1 MVKRIHQRSESLSSG
16 RKLYFFLAVLFYMAF
31 VIIFVF
37 QMKKIAGEYVIRD
50 IDRRLLMTAKTL
62 PEILSPD
69 YHDRAINPKS
79 INRAE
84 WITIEKKLT
93 SLAESSGVVY
103 VWSDIILEGKIFLT
117 SCNRTDQS
125 SADGLQIYYF
135 MPYLD
140 GVSRE
145 EMSAF
150 SGNEPVFANFS
161 DKWGNFRAVFI
172 PYISPGG
179 MKYLACAEYTINY
192 VDELLRKS
200 QLISVLIALSF
211 FIAFLPIFFVFIRNS
226 KIESMELEMHAAAL
240 EKSEENLRITL
251 HSIGDGVIVINQ
263 KGSVTIMNAVA
274 EELTGWN
281 AQEAS
286 GKLISDILTIKNSE
300 TGERI
305 FYSSDSFR
313 EYKNKTKLLRNKILV
328 SLDGTE
334 KIISENVSLIM
345 DKTGERIGAVL
356 VFRDITEYQK
366 LEDEL
371 RQSQKLESIG
381 QLAGGIAH
389 DFNNMLGAIMGSA
402 ELLLI
407 HLKDNE
413 FLRKYGE
420 SILNASEKA
429 ADLTHKL
436 LAFSRKGKIKN
447 EPVDIHKA
455 IENVITLLQ
464 RSIDRR
470 IEIVLSERAE
480 KCMIMGDNTLIEN
493 AILNIGINSRDAMH
507 DGGIIRIITENIFLD
522 SKFCEI
528 SSFKIKPGYYIVIKI
543 LDNGTGIPKD
553 IQRKVF
559 EPFFTTKEAGKG
571 TGLGLSAVYGTVKEH
586 IGMIKLDSE
595 PGEGT
600 SFTIFLP
607 LIEDES
613 GFKIEEE
620 KYTYKGEGLALIID
634 DEELIRDS
642 AGNLLKNMCYEV
654 LTAVNGKDGLD
665 VFIKNRDKI
674 SLVILDMIMPKMGGK
689 ETFLKLRELN
699 PSLTVIL
706 SSGYARDAAAQEL
719 IDLGAAGF
727 IQKPYRSSE
736 LAYILMEIDKKNK
749 MRRASQPGFYK

>member
-1 MVKRIHQRSESLSSG
+1 MVNRIHQSSGLLSSR
-16 RKLYFFLAVLFYMAF
+16 RKLLFFSAVLFYIVF

-62 PEILSPD
+62 PHILPTD
-69 YHDRAINPKS
+69 YHDRAVNPKS
-79 INRAE
+79 ISQAE
-84 WITIEKKLT
+84 WITIENKLT

-103 VWSDIILEGKIFLT
+103 VWSDILADGKVFLT
-117 SCNRTDQS
+117 SCNRTGQS
-125 SADGLQIYYF
+125 SVDGLQIYYY
-135 MPYLD
+135 MPYTE

-150 SGNEPVFANFS
+150 SGTEPVFANFS

-172 PYISPGG
+172 PYTSPGG
-179 MKYLACAEYTINY
+179 MKYLACAEYTIDY

-200 QLISVLIALSF
+200 QLLSVLIALSF
-211 FIAFLPIFFVFIRNS
+211 FIAFLPIFFVFIRNL
-226 KIESMELEMHAAAL
+226 KIESRELEIHAAAL

-251 HSIGDGVIVINQ
+251 HSIGDGVIVIDQ
-263 KGSVTIMNAVA
+263 KGFIKIMNPVA
-274 EELTGWN
+274 EKLTGWN
-281 AQEAS
+281 AHDAS

-305 FYSSDSFR
+305 FYSSDSFS

-334 KIISENVSLIM
+334 KIISENVSLINN
-345 DKTGERIGAVL
+345 KTGERIGAVL
-356 VFRDITEYQK
+356 VFHDITEYQK

-407 HLKDNE
+407 HIKDNE

-420 SILNASEKA
+420 SILNASEIA
-429 ADLTHKL
+429 AELTHKL

-447 EPVDIHKA
+447 EPVDIHKS
-455 IENVITLLQ
+455 IDNVITLLQ

-470 IEIVLSERAE
+470 IEIVCSKRAE
-480 KCMIMGDNTLIEN
+480 KSIVIGDNTLIEN

-507 DGGIIRIITENIFLD
+507 SGGVIRIITENLFLD
-522 SKFCEI
+522 AKFCEI
-528 SSFKIKPGYYIVIKI
+528 SSFKIKPGNYIIIKI

-586 IGMIKLDSE
+586 SGMIKLDSE

-600 SFTIFLP
+600 VFTIFLP
-607 LIEDES
+607 LIEDEC

-620 KYTYKGEGLALIID
+620 KYTYKGEGIVLIID
-634 DEELIRDS
+634 DEELIRES
-642 AGNLLKNMCYEV
+642 ASNLLKNMCYEV
-654 LTAVNGKDGLD
+654 LTAFNGKDGID
-665 VFIKNRDKI
+665 VFIENRDKI

-699 PSLTVIL
+699 PSLTIIL

-719 IDLGAAGF
+719 INLGAAGF

-749 MRRASQPGFYK
+749 TPRV

>member
-1 MVKRIHQRSESLSSG
+1 MVNIIDQGSGKLSSRG
-16 RKLYFFLAVLFYMAF
+16 KLYFSAAVLLYIAF
-31 VIIFVF
+31 IIIFVF
-37 QMKKIAGEYVIRD
+37 QMKKIAGEYVMSD

-62 PEILSPD
+62 PEILPPD
-69 YHDRAINPKS
+69 YHDRAVNSKS
-79 INRAE
+79 ISRAE
-84 WITIEKKLT
+84 WIIIENKLT

-103 VWSDIILEGKIFLT
+103 VWSDILADGKVFIT

-125 SADGLQIYYF
+125 NAAGLQIYYY
-135 MPYLD
+135 MPYTD
-140 GVSRE
+140 GVSKE

-150 SGNEPVFANFS
+150 SGSEPVFANFS
-161 DKWGNFRAVFI
+161 DKWGNFRAVFV
-172 PYISPGG
+172 PYTSPGG
-179 MKYLACAEYTINY
+179 MKYLACAEYTIDY
-192 VDELLRKS
+192 VDELLKKS
-200 QLISVLIALSF
+200 QLLSVLIALGF

-226 KIESMELEMHAAAL
+226 KIESMELEIHAKAL

-251 HSIGDGVIVINQ
+251 HSIGDGVIVIDQ

-274 EELTGWN
+274 EKLTGWN
-281 AQEAS
+281 TKDAS
-286 GKLISDILTIKNSE
+286 GKLISDLLIIKNPE

-305 FYSSDSFR
+305 FYSSDNFR
-313 EYKNKTKLLRNKILV
+313 EYKSKTKLLRNKILV
-328 SLDGTE
+328 SPDGTE
-334 KIISENVSLIM
+334 KIISENVSLIK

-413 FLRKYGE
+413 TLRKYGE
-420 SILNASEKA
+420 SILDASEKA

-455 IENVITLLQ
+455 IENVISLLQ

-480 KCMIMGDNTLIEN
+480 KSIIMGDNTLIEN

-522 SKFCEI
+522 AKFCEI
-528 SSFKIKPGYYIVIKI
+528 SSFKINPGNYIVIKI

-586 IGMIKLDSE
+586 LGMIKLDSE

-600 SFTIFLP
+600 AFTIFLP
-607 LIEDES
+607 LIEDEC
-613 GFKIEEE
+613 GFKIEVE
-620 KYTYKGEGLALIID
+620 KYTYKGEGIVLVID

-654 LTAVNGKDGLD
+654 LTAFNGKDGID
-665 VFIKNRDKI
+665 VFLKNRDKI

-706 SSGYARDAAAQEL
+706 SSGYARDASAQEL

-749 MRRASQPGFYK
+749 TSRWQK